1 MFSANNGVSTTWA
14 DNEARMSNAV
24 GPSSGFTAVST
35 CVYGLS
41 GKVQFTRYVLRDAA
55 PHDVTKKTY
64 KTTSWA
70 QCLGVKALD
79 GTNAN
84 YILIDSSLNL
94 WLYKIN
100 FDTGAL

>member
-24 GPSSGFTAVST
+24 GPSSGFTAVSS

-41 GKVQFTRYVLRDAA
+41 GKVQFTRYVSRDAA
-55 PHDVTKKTY
+55 PHDTTQKTY

>member
-1 MFSANNGVSTTWA
+1 VFSENNGVSTTWA

-24 GPSSGFTAVST
+24 GSSSGFTVISI
-35 CVYGLS
+35 CLHGLS
-41 GKVQFTRYVLRDAA
+41 GKVQFTRYVSRDAA
-55 PHDVTKKTY
+55 PHDTTHKNY